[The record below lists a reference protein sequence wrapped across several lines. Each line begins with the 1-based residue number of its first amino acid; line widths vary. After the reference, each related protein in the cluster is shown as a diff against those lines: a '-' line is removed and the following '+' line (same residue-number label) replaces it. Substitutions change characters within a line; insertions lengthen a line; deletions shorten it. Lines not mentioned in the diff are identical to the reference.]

1 MELHIC
7 MRILAESVTVRWRL
21 LKSALF
27 TSIHWNSNTK
37 LGIYWRKLIARQKQV
52 FTRFFTS
59 VEIKPLKQNSH
70 CDTAKGFKTV
80 LSMPYLVS
88 KKRAIAQFTRSCSNR
103 HSFHKT
109 TCCKNRKEGRVA
121 TDHDNWSYGAWKNFT
136 AETLGLSFIAFN
148 DSQLSNL
155 WRIPNS
161 VRKGFGPAM
170 KMGSSRR
177 FKRYPTTY
185 MWVSSRLPFT
195 VD

>member
-7 MRILAESVTVRWRL
+7 MRIPCEECNCQVTDIEECTVYFNSLNFKTRL
-21 LKSALF
+21 
-27 TSIHWNSNTK
+27 
-37 LGIYWRKLIARQKQV
+37 GVYWRKLIARQKQV

-109 TCCKNRKEGRVA
+109 TCCKNKKEGRVA
-121 TDHDNWSYGAWKNFT
+121 TDHDDWSYGACK
-136 AETLGLSFIAFN
+136 ETLGLSFIAFN
-148 DSQLSNL
+148 NKLARLNTQRLLLTFLNIARVHQDGTFNHLFISLTT
-155 WRIPNS
+155 IYC
-161 VRKGFGPAM
+161 GFFFLINPM
-170 KMGSSRR
+170 
-177 FKRYPTTY
+177 
-185 MWVSSRLPFT
+185 
-195 VD
+195 